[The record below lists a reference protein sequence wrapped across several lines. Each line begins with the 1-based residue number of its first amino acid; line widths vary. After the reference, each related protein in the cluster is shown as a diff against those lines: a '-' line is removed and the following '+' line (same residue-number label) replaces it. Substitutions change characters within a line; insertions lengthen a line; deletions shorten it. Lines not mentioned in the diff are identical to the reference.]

1 MLPKNARLTASAD
14 FARATKSGT
23 RVTTEN
29 FVGYLY
35 ISPVTNQNL
44 PKCGL
49 IINKS
54 VGGSVMRHALAPG
67 SGEPA
72 GFVLENCSTQRNLN
86 DEGRQQAERWGDLL
100 RAQHSGVISVYS
112 SQWCRCLDTAR
123 LAFGHATAWPAIN
136 STFQGQGDAD
146 QGVEQAA
153 ILTPVDL
160 GK

>member
-1 MLPKNARLTASAD
+1 VLPKNARLTASAD

-54 VGGSVMRHALAPG
+54 VGGSVMRHALARK
-67 SGEPA
+67 
-72 GFVLENCSTQRNLN
+72 VR
-86 DEGRQQAERWGDLL
+86 
-100 RAQHSGVISVYS
+100 H
-112 SQWCRCLDTAR
+112 
-123 LAFGHATAWPAIN
+123 AIN
-136 STFQGQGDAD
+136 PQLSKLPNGSLLVIRALAKSDINGV
-146 QGVEQAA
+146 GVE
-153 ILTPVDL
+153 IEKLTSKLLDRASRIRV
-160 GK
+160 K

>member
-35 ISPVTNQNL
+35 ISPVTNHDL

-54 VGGSVMRHALAPG
+54 VGGSVARHALARKVRHSVSPNLAKL
-67 SGEPA
+67 PA
-72 GFVLENCSTQRNLN
+72 GSLLVIRALAKNNVSNVSVEIEKLTNKLLE
-86 DEGRQQAERWGDLL
+86 
-100 RAQHSGVISVYS
+100 RASRVGV
-112 SQWCRCLDTAR
+112 
-123 LAFGHATAWPAIN
+123 
-136 STFQGQGDAD
+136 
-146 QGVEQAA
+146 
-153 ILTPVDL
+153 
-160 GK
+160 K